1 MRAETEKMQAAYFT
15 QVGNTDEIEVGQLP
29 VPSIGPADVLVRI
42 REAAVNRVDAYVRS
56 GAFKTPLQPQQII
69 GRDAWGTVA
78 AVGAEVTAFHVGDRV
93 WTNSMGYGGR
103 QGITAQFAT
112 IPEARLFAMPDGD
125 PSNWLALVHPGATA
139 AIIVT
144 QLLKLQP
151 GQTLLAEGG
160 AGHVGRMLIQ
170 CAKICGLHVI
180 ATANPRD
187 FVAVTALG
195 AEAIDYAPGWE
206 KKLDRPVD
214 AIIDS
219 SGRVPL
225 QLNLDQLA
233 VGGQIILIA
242 ATKEPKVSFDLPRF
256 YMNEQRLR
264 GFVISRASLASLT
277 QANQWLLQH
286 AATFAP
292 LTVEQLSLNDAA
304 KAHAMVM
311 DPQVKTRLLITL
323 P

>member
-1 MRAETEKMQAAYFT
+1 MRAETDKMQAAYFT
-15 QVGNTDEIEVGQLP
+15 QVGDPDQIEVGQLP

-42 REAAVNRVDAYVRS
+42 CEAAVDRVDAYVRS

-78 AVGAEVTAFHVGDRV
+78 AVGAEVTAFHVGDLV

-103 QGITAQFAT
+103 QGITAQFAA
-112 IPEARLFAMPDGD
+112 IPETRLFVMPNVN
-125 PSNWLALVHPGATA
+125 PSSWLALVHPGATA

-144 QLLKLQP
+144 QLLKLQS
-151 GQTLLAEGG
+151 GQTLLVEGG

-187 FVAVTALG
+187 FAAVTALG
-195 AEAIDYAPGWE
+195 AEVIDYAPGWE
-206 KKLDRPVD
+206 TKLTGPVD
-214 AIIDS
+214 AIIDT

-233 VGGQIILIA
+233 VGGQLILIA

-256 YMNEQRLR
+256 YMNVQQLR

-286 AATFAP
+286 AAAFAP
-292 LTVEQLSLNDAA
+292 LPVERLPLSDAA

>member
-1 MRAETEKMQAAYFT
+1 MRAETEKMQAAFFT
-15 QVGNTDEIEVGQLP
+15 QVGDANQIKVGLLP
-29 VPSIGPADVLVRI
+29 VPEIGPSDVLVRI
-42 REAAVNRVDAYVRS
+42 REAAVDRVDAYVRA

-78 AVGAEVTAFHVGDRV
+78 AVGAEVKAFQVGDRV

-103 QGITAQFAT
+103 QGITAQFAA
-112 IPEARLFAMPDGD
+112 IPETRLFAMPNVD
-125 PSNWLALVHPGATA
+125 PSSWLALVHPSATA

-144 QLLKLQP
+144 QLLKLQS
-151 GQTLLAEGG
+151 GQTLLVEGG

-187 FVAVTALG
+187 FATLNALG
-195 AEAIDYAPGWE
+195 AEVIDYAPGWE
-206 KKLDRPVD
+206 AKLAQPVD
-214 AIIDS
+214 AIIDT

-264 GFVISRASLASLT
+264 GFVISRVNLASLT
-277 QANQWLLQH
+277 QANQWLIQH
-286 AATFAP
+286 AADFAP
-292 LTVEQLSLNDAA
+292 LTVERLPLSDAA

-311 DPQVKTRLLITL
+311 DPRVKTRLLITL

>member
-1 MRAETEKMQAAYFT
+1 MKAETKMMQAAYFT
-15 QVGNTDEIEVGQLP
+15 TVGDADQIQVGPLP
-29 VPSIGPADVLVRI
+29 VPGIGPDEVLVRI
-42 REAAVNRVDAYVRS
+42 HEAAVDRVDAYVRS

-69 GRDAWGTVA
+69 GRDAWGMVA

-103 QGITAQFAT
+103 QGVTAQYAA
-112 IPEARLFAMPDGD
+112 IPEARLVAMPDGD
-125 PSNWLALVHPGATA
+125 PSSWLALVHPGATA

-144 QLLKLQP
+144 QLLKLQS
-151 GQTLLAEGG
+151 GQTLLVEGG

-170 CAKICGLHVI
+170 CAKICGLQVI

-187 FVAVTALG
+187 FAAVTALG
-195 AEAIDYAPGWE
+195 AEVIDYAPGWE
-206 KKLDRPVD
+206 TKLTGPVD
-214 AIIDS
+214 AIIDT

-242 ATKEPKVSFDLPRF
+242 ATQEPKVSFDLPRF
-256 YMNEQRLR
+256 YMNVQRLR

-277 QANQWLLQH
+277 QANHWLLQH
-286 AATFAP
+286 AAAFTP
-292 LTVEQLSLNDAA
+292 LTVERLPLSDAA

-311 DPQVKTRLLITL
+311 NPQVKSRLLITL